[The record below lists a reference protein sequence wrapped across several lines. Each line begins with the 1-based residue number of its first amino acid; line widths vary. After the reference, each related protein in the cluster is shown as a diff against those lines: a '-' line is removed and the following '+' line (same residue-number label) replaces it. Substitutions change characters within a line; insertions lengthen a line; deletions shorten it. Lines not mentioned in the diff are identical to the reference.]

1 MHHIRL
7 VSYLCLIALIAS
19 LNIYFFNHYSLKLVF
34 THLIIIVSI
43 FSFIAGISIALN
55 ALENTKIRLWS
66 RSVIFAI
73 PSTILLFV
81 YIGNALSNY
90 FWKANVNLNLIE
102 RMITHFYELYK
113 IETFLL
119 ITIIP
124 LISTYLLILFF
135 SKIFSSKRLIV
146 TAFKMNSFYYLS
158 FSAFLMIQINTSRI
172 ESGNNKLR
180 EYFSEEMIFN
190 LFSEYTDAHQ
200 DYVARAGSVKDIV
213 GQSSNYIIQNEKTID
228 YSKKNVVLVIVDC
241 LRADHLKSYGYQRN
255 TTPFIN
261 ELMVKYSAQQVE
273 NAFSIC
279 DESKCGIRSILTSRE
294 LGEQNSLEA
303 SENSLHKQL
312 KDNGYQ
318 INFLLTS
325 DHAFGGLKRIYS
337 PYDYYLDGI
346 GFKSYPLNDDRGV
359 LSVLEKWPEYNGT
372 PNYFQFHL
380 FSAHEA
386 GITYG
391 EFMGQGVHGIE
402 PGFLKGVPVAPKFD
416 SADPNEQQIWWDRMD
431 NRLFQTD
438 LVFSRIY
445 SLLKDKGYMDN
456 TILILTGDHGQ
467 GLGEHGYFGH
477 VKGLHNESLRIPIIM
492 FDTLE
497 QGFKLK
503 EKFYGTQFDIA
514 PTILSDLNI
523 AIPNSWEGFALQK
536 LKTDSMIM
544 THKIPNRSKS
554 FAKTV
559 YNPKDSSLYKYIFMS
574 TVGGLKKEQFLFNL
588 IEDPNEKNN
597 LLELDSAAMKFK
609 TLIST
614 WHSNENNYIQEK

>member
-1 MHHIRL
+1 MYHIRL
-7 VSYLCLIALIAS
+7 VSYLCLIALIIS
-19 LNIYFFNHYSLKLVF
+19 LNIYFFNHYSLKLVL

-55 ALENTKIRLWS
+55 ALENTKTRLWW

-73 PSTILLFV
+73 PSTILLFI

-113 IETFLL
+113 LETFLL

-135 SKIFSSKRLIV
+135 SKILSNQRLIV
-146 TAFKMNSFYYLS
+146 TAFKMNSFYHLS
-158 FSAFLMIQINTSRI
+158 FSAFLMIQINTTRI
-172 ESGNNKLR
+172 ESGHNKLR

-200 DYVARAGSVKDIV
+200 DYVARAGGVKDIV
-213 GQSSNYIIQNEKTID
+213 SQSSTYIIQSKKTID

-241 LRADHLKSYGYQRN
+241 LRADHLKSYGYHRN

-261 ELMVKYSAQQVE
+261 ELMSKHSSQQVE

-279 DESKCGIRSILTSRE
+279 DESKCGIRSILTSRG

-303 SENSLHKQL
+303 GENSLHKQL

-346 GFKSYPLNDDRGV
+346 GFNNYPLNDDRGV
-359 LSVLEKWPEYNGT
+359 LSVLEKWPDYNGT

-391 EFMGQGVHGIE
+391 KFMGQGVHGIK
-402 PGFLKGVPVAPKFD
+402 PGFLKGEPIAPKFE
-416 SADPNEQQIWWDRMD
+416 SIDPNEQQIRWDRMD

-445 SLLKDKGYMDN
+445 TLLKDKGYMKN

-477 VKGLHNESLRIPIIM
+477 VKGLHNESLGIPIIM
-492 FDTLE
+492 LNTLE
-497 QGFKLK
+497 QGFKF
-503 EKFYGTQFDIA
+503 EETHYGTQFDIA

-523 AIPNSWEGFALQK
+523 AIPNSWDGTALQK
-536 LKTDSMIM
+536 SKTESIII
-544 THKIPNRSKS
+544 THKIPNRSSS
-554 FAKTV
+554 FAKTM
-559 YNPKDSSLYKYIFMS
+559 YNPTDNSLYKYIFMS
-574 TVGGLKKEQFLFNL
+574 TVGGLKEEQFLFDL
-588 IEDPNEKNN
+588 IVDPNEKNN
-597 LLELDSAAMKFK
+597 LLGIDNAEIKFNS
-609 TLIST
+609 LIST
-614 WHSNENNYIQEK
+614 WHSDKNN

>member
-1 MHHIRL
+1 MFHVRL
-7 VSYLCLIALIAS
+7 VSYLCLIALLTSA
-19 LNIYFFNHYSLKLVF
+19 NIYFFNNYSLKPVF
-34 THLIIIVSI
+34 THVLIVLSVFSLSVGLSI
-43 FSFIAGISIALN
+43 YLSTFKN
-55 ALENTKIRLWS
+55 MKIRVWIQSALLS
-66 RSVIFAI
+66 I
-73 PSTILLFV
+73 PSTILLFI

-90 FWKANVNLNLIE
+90 FWKANINLNLIE
-102 RMITHFYELYK
+102 RMLTHFYGLYK
-113 IETFLL
+113 IETLL
-119 ITIIP
+119 VVAIIP
-124 LISTYLLILFF
+124 LITLYLITWLF
-135 SKIFSSKRLIV
+135 SKILFSQRLIS
-146 TAFKMNSFYYLS
+146 TPFKMNSFYYLS
-158 FSAFLMIQINTSRI
+158 FSAFLMIQINTTRI
-172 ESGNNKLR
+172 ESGHNKLR

-213 GQSSNYIIQNEKTID
+213 SQSSNYIIQNEKTID

-445 SLLKDKGYMDN
+445 SLLKGKGYMDN

-477 VKGLHNESLRIPIIM
+477 VKGLHNESLGIPIIM
-492 FDTLE
+492 LNTLE
-497 QGFKLK
+497 QGFKF
-503 EKFYGTQFDIA
+503 EETHYGTQFDIA

-523 AIPNSWEGFALQK
+523 AIPNSWDGTALQK
-536 LKTDSMIM
+536 SKTESIII
-544 THKIPNRSKS
+544 THKIPNRSSS
-554 FAKTV
+554 FAKTM
-559 YNPKDSSLYKYIFMS
+559 YNPTDSSLYKYIFMS
-574 TVGGLKKEQFLFNL
+574 TVGGLREEQLLFDL
-588 IEDPNEKNN
+588 IADPNEKNN
-597 LLELDSAAMKFK
+597 LLGIDNAEIKFNS
-609 TLIST
+609 LIST
-614 WHSNENNYIQEK
+614 WHLDENN